1 MFNGALTAL
10 ATPFRDGEVD
20 APALRDL
27 IEWQIQSGIDGLV
40 PCGSTGESA
49 TLTHAEHDSV
59 IKLTIEQVRK
69 RVPVIAGTGSN
80 STAEAIRLTAAA
92 REMGADGALLLSPYY
107 NKPTQDGIFRH
118 YKTIAATV
126 DLPLFVYNIPGRTA
140 SNILPETIA
149 RLAEIKNIVGIK
161 EASGSMDQS
170 SDIVKMCGDRITILS
185 GDDALTLPLIA
196 IGAKGVISTCSN
208 VVPREMHDLAG
219 AALAGDF
226 AKAREIHY
234 RLLPL
239 MRALFVETNPIP
251 VKQALAFM
259 GKCANELRMPLVP
272 MTAGPAERLR
282 IAMKELRLV

>member
-27 IEWQIQSGIDGLV
+27 IEWQIQAGIDGLV

-59 IKLTIEQVRK
+59 IKLTIEQTRK

-107 NKPTQDGIFRH
+107 NKPTQDGIYRH
-118 YKTIAATV
+118 YKTIAASV

-140 SNILPETIA
+140 SNILPETMA
-149 RLAEIKNIVGIK
+149 RLAEVKNIVGIK
-161 EASGSMDQS
+161 EATGSMDQS
-170 SDIVKMCGDRITILS
+170 SDILKMCGDRITIMS
-185 GDDALTLPLIA
+185 GDDALTLPLVA
-196 IGAKGVISTCSN
+196 LGAKGVICTCSN
-208 VVPREMHDLAG
+208 VVPREMRDLT
-219 AALAGDF
+219 AAMP
-226 AKAREIHY
+226 R
-234 RLLPL
+234 
-239 MRALFVETNPIP
+239 FVT
-251 VKQALAFM
+251 AFIE
-259 GKCANELRMPLVP
+259 AQFLR
-272 MTAGPAERLR
+272 
-282 IAMKELRLV
+282 